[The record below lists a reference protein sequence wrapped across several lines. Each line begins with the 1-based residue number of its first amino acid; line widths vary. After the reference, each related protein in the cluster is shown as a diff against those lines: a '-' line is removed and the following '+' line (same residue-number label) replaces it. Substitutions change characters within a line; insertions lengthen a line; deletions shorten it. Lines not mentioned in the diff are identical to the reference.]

1 MIPFSIR
8 VWSCHSSAH
17 SLKWIFFTL
26 RETEVHVMT
35 YKALS
40 DQVLI
45 FPLCPAFI
53 LLYTHTDSLISL
65 MGCVFSLCFRI
76 SLSLLLL
83 RLLPDSCTALSC
95 LLCLCSHVTFVATS
109 TQTTTVEMAPH
120 CPPLHSL
127 LLCSI

>member
-1 MIPFSIR
+1 MIPFSTH
-8 VWSCHSSAH
+8 VWSRHSSAH

-65 MGCVFSLCFRI
+65 MGCVFALCFRI

-95 LLCLCSHVTFVATS
+95 LLCLCSHVTFFSMRLTL
-109 TQTTTVEMAPH
+109 TTLFDFDNIHPSYYMNI
-120 CPPLHSL
+120 L
-127 LLCSI
+127 L